1 MFTTAHPDSSLAAS
15 SYAPAYD
22 RSKLSTGIVHF
33 GLGNFHRAHQA
44 MYLDRLMGKGLAFDW
59 GICGVGVMPQDAK
72 MRDVMTSQD
81 GLYTLV
87 LKHSD
92 GTLEPRVIGSVSNYL
107 FAPDDPSA
115 VLDVMADPATHI
127 VSLTVTEGGYNI
139 DDETGEFKTTSPGA
153 VHDAEHRDSPQT
165 AFGFIV
171 QALARRRERGV
182 PPFTVMS
189 CDNLPGNGNIARTA
203 VLAQARMADP
213 ELAEWI
219 EAKVAF
225 PNCMVDRITP
235 VTTPED
241 IEHVAGE
248 FGLHDGWPVTAEP
261 FEQWVLED
269 RFTDGR
275 PPFEDAGVQM
285 VDDVVPYELMKLRL
299 LNASHQSLAHW
310 GRLIPQVFAH
320 ESAADADIQ
329 AFTRAYL
336 DREALPTLRP
346 VPGID
351 LPAYVN
357 TLFERFTN
365 AGIADTLARL
375 AQDASDRMPK
385 FVLPTVRDNL
395 AAGRSVELGAA
406 MCAAWALGCEGRA
419 EDGSQIV
426 VDDQQGEALV
436 AAAARQKDG
445 EDTAFVSNE
454 LVFGSL
460 GQDPRFVEAFT
471 GALKAIRE
479 KGARAVL
486 RELVS

>member
-92 GTLEPRVIGSVSNYL
+92 GTLEPRVIGSISNYL

-115 VLDVMADPATHI
+115 VLDVMADPAMHI

-139 DDETGEFKTTSPGA
+139 DNETGEFKTTSPGA

-285 VDDVVPYELMKLRL
+285 VDNVVPYELMKLRL

-351 LPAYVN
+351 LPSYVN

-406 MCAAWALGCEGRA
+406 MCAAWALGCEGRT

-426 VDDQQGEALV
+426 VDNQQGEALV

>member
-1 MFTTAHPDSSLAAS
+1 
-15 SYAPAYD
+15 
-22 RSKLSTGIVHF
+22 
-33 GLGNFHRAHQA
+33 
-44 MYLDRLMGKGLAFDW
+44 
-59 GICGVGVMPQDAK
+59 

-92 GTLEPRVIGSVSNYL
+92 GTLEPRVIGSISNYL

-115 VLDVMADPATHI
+115 VLDVMADPAMHI

-351 LPAYVN
+351 LPSYVN

-406 MCAAWALGCEGRA
+406 MCAAWALGCEGRT

>member
-92 GTLEPRVIGSVSNYL
+92 GTLEPRVIGSISNYL

-115 VLDVMADPATHI
+115 VLDVMADPAMHI

-351 LPAYVN
+351 LPSYVN

-406 MCAAWALGCEGRA
+406 MCAAWALGCEGRT